1 MSDGE
6 RLVATG
12 SQTVGPFFHF
22 ALTARPEG
30 RMIDRFPAGGE
41 PMTLRIAVRD
51 GDGQPVVDAM
61 IEVWQAGVFG
71 RMPTAADGT
80 CEFETIRP
88 VARGDG
94 GAAHINVCLFA
105 RGLLRQIHTRIY
117 CDGDAELI
125 GDPVLRLVPEDRRR
139 SLLATSSR
147 EEPGVWQF
155 AIHLQGPQETVFFDV

>member
-1 MSDGE
+1 MSDRE
-6 RLVATG
+6 PLVATS

-41 PMTLRIAVRD
+41 PMTLRITVRD

-61 IEVWQAGVFG
+61 IELRQAGVFG

-80 CEFETIRP
+80 CAFETIRP
-88 VARGDG
+88 AARGDG
-94 GAAHINVCLFA
+94 RAGHINLCLFA

-117 CDGDAELI
+117 FDGDAALS
-125 GDPVLRLVPEDRRR
+125 GDPVLELVPPDRRR
-139 SLLATSSR
+139 SLLATPSG
-147 EEPGVWQF
+147 EQPGVWRF
-155 AIHLQGPQETVFFDV
+155 DIHLQGPHETVFFDV

>member
-1 MSDGE
+1 MSAAE
-6 RLVATG
+6 RLVATS

-71 RMPTAADGT
+71 RMPTAPDGT

-88 VARGDG
+88 TARSDG
-94 GAAHINVCLFA
+94 RAAHINVCLFA

-117 CDGDAELI
+117 FDGDPEVI
-125 GDPVLRLVPEDRRR
+125 GDPVLALVPEDRRR
-139 SLLATSSR
+139 SLLATSSGDQ
-147 EEPGVWQF
+147 PSVWLF
-155 AIHLQGPQETVFFDV
+155 DIHLQGPQETVFFDV

>member
-1 MSDGE
+1 MSEDA
-6 RLVATG
+6 RLVATS

-30 RMIDRFPAGGE
+30 RMIDRFTAGGE

-61 IEVWQAGVFG
+61 IELWQAGVFG
-71 RMPTAADGT
+71 RMPTTADGT

-88 VARGDG
+88 AVRGDG
-94 GAAHINVCLFA
+94 RAAHINVCLFA

-117 CDGDAELI
+117 FDGDPELS

-139 SLLATSSR
+139 TLLATSAR
-147 EEPGVWQF
+147 DQTGVWQF
-155 AIHLQGPQETVFFDV
+155 EIHLQGPQETVFFDV